1 MQLLLNSGVIL
12 NTDNAMVIS
21 QHLNQGAVEY
31 NAELEKKTLEKPK
44 RGRKT
49 TTKSQS

>member
-21 QHLNQGAVEY
+21 QHLNHGAVEY
-31 NAELEKKTLEKPK
+31 NAELEGKTLEKPK

-49 TTKSQS
+49 SKSQS